1 MADNGVPL
9 KIWGGITQSFAFPTV
24 YAAQHKMAVLET
36 EMAGLEYD
44 IAAYELRKAVAL
56 TYYEIV
62 FQKQQKKLLH
72 ATRQP
77 E

>member
-1 MADNGVPL
+1 
-9 KIWGGITQSFAFPTV
+9 
-24 YAAQHKMAVLET
+24 MAVLET

-62 FQKQQKKLLH
+62 FQKAAKKTSSCNST
-72 ATRQP
+72 A
-77 E
+77 